1 MVENDT
7 LVWAF
12 TKGYPWWPAYVCDPF
27 SLKNE
32 MPHLDQGVVAL
43 LAKARRSKWSH
54 HVVYYFGTHNL
65 QVLPLSI
72 VFTIA
77 SCSGIH
83 PESQMKSWGGRDHST
98 FVGIYPP
105 SASLEMKYVLLFT
118 LALSEVEDYLANDP
132 NSQLPPYLDVPS
144 EDTSGSPAQSP
155 PRSQR
160 SGSSE
165 PSRTQFPPS
174 SVPFESLGWAQ
185 PSGFPWLPVYV
196 FDPTKLNPSLH
207 YFGDTHAED
216 LKFALA
222 NPRKNRLVYYFGR
235 RTIGLQENNNIR
247 PWRGPKHSKYERGY
261 PKDLRNANVLVA
273 LVKGL
278 REAKE
283 FMLDA
288 LVALRTLPSITTE
301 DLAPE
306 DPTRVPHE
314 TLAWAKSRS
323 KPWMP
328 VFVCNPWQLDRES
341 HSLGEISIQTLDLV
355 KASPYVFRV
364 VYYFGQRKLGVL
376 SANCEVMRWNCPDH
390 DAFASACRATL
401 QHLIPSPLEDAE
413 AFIAFVNSKREM
425 ALPYTSELLDD
436 IPRRNDLN
444 LPWTS
449 NSAVVWG
456 KRKDCPWWPAYIC
469 DVSRLRND
477 LYFLGSDHSP
487 LLARAVENPEKCR
500 LLYYFGEYRFVLNG
514 VNTVQTWGSHRHDSF
529 ASPSSQSDWPIK
541 LQNEFAFA
549 MAEAEMFMS
558 KEGNPHRVLPYMIPS
573 DMDKTL
579 PLPPVPPMPSE
590 GLVWALTKGY
600 PWMPAILCNPD
611 KVTGACGETQ
621 VMVSLA
627 WSYPTSRWLVYY
639 FGHRSFANHRTRG
652 TIRPWGSEH
661 HDELSMGCI
670 ESCLVPDDRF
680 ASFDVAMTEAL
691 DFQSHGDV
699 ARLPGFA
706 GPNEL

>member
-1 MVENDT
+1 MCRRRTRVDHQRS
-7 LVWAF
+7 LHQ
-12 TKGYPWWPAYVCDPF
+12 DP
-27 SLKNE
+27 NE
-32 MPHLDQGVVAL
+32 VAL
-43 LAKARRSKWSH
+43 QSPQE
-54 HVVYYFGTHNL
+54 HNFPL
-65 QVLPLSI
+65 QVYHLSPWAGLNR
-72 VFTIA
+72 VV
-77 SCSGIH
+77 S
-83 PESQMKSWGGRDHST
+83 P
-98 FVGIYPP
+98 
-105 SASLEMKYVLLFT
+105 
-118 LALSEVEDYLANDP
+118 
-132 NSQLPPYLDVPS
+132 
-144 EDTSGSPAQSP
+144 GSPC
-155 PRSQR
+155 
-160 SGSSE
+160 
-165 PSRTQFPPS
+165 
-174 SVPFESLGWAQ
+174 
-185 PSGFPWLPVYV
+185 
-196 FDPTKLNPSLH
+196 
-207 YFGDTHAED
+207 DTHAED

-425 ALPYTSELLDD
+425 ALPYTSE
-436 IPRRNDLN
+436 
-444 LPWTS
+444 
-449 NSAVVWG
+449 
-456 KRKDCPWWPAYIC
+456 
-469 DVSRLRND
+469 LRND